1 MLVQEKTQTSN
12 YRLPFSIKRPT
23 YEEAKAIVRGQ
34 VFKMTEYKVFRK
46 NNPQFNLPSNPD
58 MYYRTAGWEG
68 AYKFFGTTKISC
80 AVHSRQYWSDV
91 NSGKRTHT
99 IKKRKTTPVTESKQ
113 APTKVTVKSSTTT
126 LQDKQAFI
134 ALAKKLGVYDSFRP
148 AFKTL
153 FTYEELLDM
162 VNL

>member
-1 MLVQEKTQTSN
+1 MKT
-12 YRLPFSIKRPT
+12 
-23 YEEAKAIVRGQ
+23 
-34 VFKMTEYKVFRK
+34 
-46 NNPQFNLPSNPD
+46 
-58 MYYRTAGWEG
+58 
-68 AYKFFGTTKISC
+68 
-80 AVHSRQYWSDV
+80 
-91 NSGKRTHT
+91 GKRVH
-99 IKKRKTTPVTESKQ
+99 KPKMKSAPVTESKQ